1 MLSTLLNVTGLPI
14 GPRPQ
19 EHISS
24 VSPKLVSSG
33 RVLCIAIPN
42 AREDE
47 SFADD
52 LNTKRGIVSSRV
64 ALLLRSTEIQPAVS
78 KIRALRAPLLS
89 YSIEFLNFLFTFHH
103 RTVASPQGGP
113 HPHLFSLPSTPTTP
127 LRLSV
132 SPTSSPEMALSRAS
146 TSHPPPTPLSEIST
160 LQPPYTDLS
169 PPTDPTQ
176 PSHPSSL
183 AAPIPR
189 RTNSRST

>member
-14 GPRPQ
+14 GLRPQ

-89 YSIEFLNFLFTFHH
+89 YSIEFSKIISAPPPYSGRSPHKPHTSISQPTHLTHTTSISPPPSFRLRWLSLSCLHSAHLRSLNFRHLAA
-103 RTVASPQGGP
+103 TV
-113 HPHLFSLPSTPTTP
+113 HPPVPSDLTQPP
-127 LRLSV
+127 VRLS
-132 SPTSSPEMALSRAS
+132 PLPHFT
-146 TSHPPPTPLSEIST
+146 TSHSQTT
-160 LQPPYTDLS
+160 LLP
-169 PPTDPTQ
+169 
-176 PSHPSSL
+176 
-183 AAPIPR
+183 
-189 RTNSRST
+189 

>member
-89 YSIEFLNFLFTFHH
+89 YS
-103 RTVASPQGGP
+103 P
-113 HPHLFSLPSTPTTP
+113 
-127 LRLSV
+127 
-132 SPTSSPEMALSRAS
+132 SSPIS
-146 TSHPPPTPLSEIST
+146 IST
-160 LQPPYTDLS
+160 ASAPYC
-169 PPTDPTQ
+169 DPR
-176 PSHPSSL
+176 
-183 AAPIPR
+183 AKR
-189 RTNSRST
+189 

>member
-103 RTVASPQGGP
+103 RTAASPQGG
-113 HPHLFSLPSTPTTP
+113 HTA
-127 LRLSV
+127 
-132 SPTSSPEMALSRAS
+132 TSSAYPPLPRLLYAS
-146 TSHPPPTPLSEIST
+146 
-160 LQPPYTDLS
+160 Q
-169 PPTDPTQ
+169 
-176 PSHPSSL
+176 
-183 AAPIPR
+183 
-189 RTNSRST
+189 

>member
-14 GPRPQ
+14 GLRPQ

-89 YSIEFLNFLFTFHH
+89 YSIEFSKIIS
-103 RTVASPQGGP
+103 A
-113 HPHLFSLPSTPTTP
+113 
-127 LRLSV
+127 
-132 SPTSSPEMALSRAS
+132 
-146 TSHPPPTPLSEIST
+146 PPPYSGRSPPQAPPLS
-160 LQPPYTDLS
+160 LS
-169 PPTDPTQ
+169 PPTSPTPPQ
-176 PSHPSSL
+176 SVHLHHPDCDGSL
-183 AAPIPR
+183 YHAFTPPTSAP
-189 RTNSRST
+189 